1 MSPESDGVSS
11 VMGDI
16 NASGWDLLVVLGL
29 AAAVYGLL
37 RAARFAVDVAPMS
50 RPRREALRR
59 AFPLVTAAVGVLYL
73 LFAAGLFFERYP
85 QHFPIAV
92 AVILGVSIAASWF
105 AVRDLVSGIFL
116 KAGRVCRVGDYVRV
130 GDVQGRVERMGHR
143 VLVVETA
150 RGEEAII
157 PYSRVARDSVLRT
170 PVSERGT
177 LHVFELN
184 LPGHPPVAE
193 TKRRIRE
200 SALRCHWSAIAR
212 EPEIA
217 VVDADRFEVTVFALD
232 ADRVREVE
240 EAVRRAVGA
249 TGPKGRGRAAGPTG

>member
-1 MSPESDGVSS
+1 MTGEELAGHASS

-16 NASGWDLLVVLGL
+16 NASGWDLVVVLFL
-29 AAAVYGLL
+29 AALLWALL
-37 RAARFAVDVAPMS
+37 RAARFGLDVAPLAAE
-50 RPRREALRR
+50 RREQLRR
-59 AFPLVTAAVGVLYL
+59 AFPLVSAIAGLLYL

-116 KAGRVCRVGDYVRV
+116 KAGRVCRAGDYVRV
-130 GDVQGRVERMGHR
+130 GEVQGRVQRMGHR

-157 PYSRVARDSVLRT
+157 PYSRVAREAVLRT
-170 PVSERGT
+170 PVGERGT

-184 LPGHPPVAE
+184 LPGQPPVAE
-193 TKRRIRE
+193 TKRKIRE

-217 VVDADRFEVTVFALD
+217 VLDADRFEVTVFALHP
-232 ADRVREVE
+232 DRVREVE
-240 EAVRRAVGA
+240 DAVRRAVGA
-249 TGPKGRGRAAGPTG
+249 RRKSPATAEV

>member
-1 MSPESDGVSS
+1 MKDEVQPLSS

-16 NASGWDLLVVLGL
+16 NASGWDLLVVVVL
-29 AAAVYGLL
+29 AFAVYGVL
-37 RAARFAVDVAPMS
+37 RAARFAVDVVPLS
-50 RPRREALRR
+50 RLRREALRR
-59 AFPLVTAAVGVLYL
+59 AFPLLTAVVGVLYL
-73 LFAAGLFFERYP
+73 LFAAGLVFERYP

-150 RGEEAII
+150 KGEEAIV
-157 PYSRVARDSVLRT
+157 PYSRVAREAVLRT

-193 TKRRIRE
+193 TKQRIRE

-217 VVDADRFEVTVFALD
+217 VLDADRFEVTVFALD
-232 ADRVREVE
+232 ADRVRDVE
-240 EAVRRAVGA
+240 DAVRRAVGS
-249 TGPKGRGRAAGPTG
+249 PRKGSA

>member
-1 MSPESDGVSS
+1 
-11 VMGDI
+11 MGDI
-16 NASGWDLLVVLGL
+16 SASGWDLVWVLLFAVVLW
-29 AAAVYGLL
+29 AVL
-37 RAARFAVDVAPMS
+37 RSARFAIDVVPLS
-50 RPRREALRR
+50 KLRREAFRR
-59 AFPLVTAAVGVLYL
+59 AFPLFSAVTTVLFL
-73 LFAAGLFFERYP
+73 LFASGLFFERYP
-85 QHFPIAV
+85 EHFPVAV
-92 AVILGVSIAASWF
+92 AVILGASMAASWF

-157 PYSRVARDSVLRT
+157 PYREVASKAVLRT
-170 PVSERGT
+170 PVAERGT

-193 TKRRIRE
+193 TKQQIRE
-200 SALRCHWSAIAR
+200 SALSCHWAAIAR

-217 VVDADRFEVTVFALD
+217 VLDADRFEVTIFALD

-240 EAVRRAVGA
+240 FAVRRAVGA
-249 TGPKGRGRAAGPTG
+249 QKKKAAAEEPAAPAAPGRPTP